1 MEQAIVVRLAEEP
14 RTKYDSLLTEH
25 QVAEFLSGIQQ
36 QSDFLVETYRDEN
49 KCDPPSGNTELIA
62 RARLKEIES
71 LSGTT
76 NEFDQFYKQLAELK
90 EIHRLHPNLQVE
102 DLEKTY
108 RKRSREEMEQDR
120 ILFLPNK
127 TNESHLQY
135 VYRRRKLG
143 PL

>member
-1 MEQAIVVRLAEEP
+1 MKTSAI
-14 RTKYDSLLTEH
+14 H
-25 QVAEFLSGIQQ
+25 
-36 QSDFLVETYRDEN
+36 
-49 KCDPPSGNTELIA
+49 PSRNTELIA

-108 RKRSREEMEQDR
+108 RKRSREDMEQDR
-120 ILFLPNK
+120 ILLLPNK
-127 TNESHLQY
+127 LTKAISNMFTGEESWGRFLDLNIFHERFLNLKGVRTNISY
-135 VYRRRKLG
+135 ID
-143 PL
+143 